1 MGTVGVEGDGIG
13 RDVAGG
19 FQDERTIGVYPC
31 RAASQSVFLKE
42 VPIRG
47 SLGERDHV
55 KGSCF
60 GSIRARCA
68 GAGT

>member
-19 FQDERTIGVYPC
+19 FQDERAAGVHPS

-42 VPIRG
+42 VPIRRRF
-47 SLGERDHV
+47 GERDHV

-60 GSIRARCA
+60 GAIRARCA